1 MKTNFKH
8 LFLTIICIAFA
19 TVSFAQKSKKDNG
32 VGVAGDANSSTMTV
46 KQAKKYYKV
55 DSKKF
60 LQDWNLI
67 IHGGATVPF
76 TDLRSYDW
84 FRQTKKP
91 SELQWDAGIGLTKM
105 FNSAF
110 GLNIDYTL
118 GKISGR
124 TVEKGGFAEDRQ
136 YWKQLGFDQPIYFKT
151 SIFHMACL
159 SAYIDWM
166 GIGMGYNSYIKSKI
180 TGKPVKA
187 RRFAVYTKLGIG
199 FWRGSSQIYNVK
211 DDKPIANN
219 QYTRGFTNKFTE
231 VVFPLA
237 MGMKFKVTK
246 MFDIGVESQFVVMNS
261 DKLDAFNFTGSNTN
275 GKVVNSLSKINRDA
289 FADVSIQFIYKFGR
303 IGAQKEH
310 VEWVNPLAFI
320 MADQKTEKKKD
331 ELKDTD
337 GDGVLDILDKEPT
350 TPEGYAVDAH
360 GVTLDS
366 DKDGCPDTKDPEPF
380 SSPAFEIVDCKNVI
394 PKVETPPVTEP
405 GKSGPPYD
413 EEPLVK
419 RVKTVEEN
427 LWKLTSI
434 YYDLN
439 KYSIT
444 TPANAELKKVGLV
457 MATNPDLK
465 VNVQGHTD
473 TRGSVEY
480 NDKLSQN
487 RVNAAIKYLKD
498 NYGISEDR
506 FIKLP
511 LGKTDPLVKDAAS
524 EGQHQVNRRVDFTPA
539 KQ

>member
-136 YWKQLGFDQPIYFKT
+136 YWKQIGFDQPVYFKT

-199 FWRGSSQIYNVK
+199 F
-211 DDKPIANN
+211 
-219 QYTRGFTNKFTE
+219 
-231 VVFPLA
+231 LA
-237 MGMKFKVTK
+237 WF
-246 MFDIGVESQFVVMNS
+246 F
-261 DKLDAFNFTGSNTN
+261 SN
-275 GKVVNSLSKINRDA
+275 I
-289 FADVSIQFIYKFGR
+289 
-303 IGAQKEH
+303 
-310 VEWVNPLAFI
+310 
-320 MADQKTEKKKD
+320 
-331 ELKDTD
+331 
-337 GDGVLDILDKEPT
+337 
-350 TPEGYAVDAH
+350 
-360 GVTLDS
+360 
-366 DKDGCPDTKDPEPF
+366 
-380 SSPAFEIVDCKNVI
+380 
-394 PKVETPPVTEP
+394 
-405 GKSGPPYD
+405 
-413 EEPLVK
+413 
-419 RVKTVEEN
+419 
-427 LWKLTSI
+427 
-434 YYDLN
+434 
-439 KYSIT
+439 
-444 TPANAELKKVGLV
+444 
-457 MATNPDLK
+457 
-465 VNVQGHTD
+465 
-473 TRGSVEY
+473 
-480 NDKLSQN
+480 
-487 RVNAAIKYLKD
+487 
-498 NYGISEDR
+498 
-506 FIKLP
+506 
-511 LGKTDPLVKDAAS
+511 
-524 EGQHQVNRRVDFTPA
+524 
-539 KQ
+539 